1 MAGVLVYTSNALHT
15 NWNFPLLST
24 NEALAFAAMICA
36 VDPVATCD
44 TFNELKVDHS
54 LEILVV
60 GEALV
65 NDAAAIVL
73 FKTFKEWYE
82 ARVS

>member
-1 MAGVLVYTSNALHT
+1 
-15 NWNFPLLST
+15 
-24 NEALAFAAMICA
+24 MICA
-36 VDPVATCD
+36 TDPVATCD
-44 TFNELKVDHS
+44 TFNEHAVDH
-54 LEILVV
+54 LMEILVV